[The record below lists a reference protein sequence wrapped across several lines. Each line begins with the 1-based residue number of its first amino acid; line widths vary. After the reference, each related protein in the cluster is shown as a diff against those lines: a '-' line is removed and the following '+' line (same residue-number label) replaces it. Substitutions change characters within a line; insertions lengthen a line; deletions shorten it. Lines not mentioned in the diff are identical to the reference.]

1 MFVKTTALKKQQKRR
16 YSNGSVHYCSQLYIA
31 IIVTYV
37 TSVSTYTEANTNS
50 WVIIIL
56 FQKMTEVKKTWQ
68 KCKG

>member
-1 MFVKTTALKKQQKRR
+1 MGVCTTALSCI
-16 YSNGSVHYCSQLYIA
+16 Y
-31 IIVTYV
+31 T
-37 TSVSTYTEANTNS
+37 TYTEANTNS